1 MLVLHNRALIMQ
13 SFTEAN
19 MLIAKSMLSCIR
31 RQCHSQSKQQ
41 NLQLTLAILKPDLV
55 QHPPNLASVHNM
67 ILDNGFLVVRSK
79 YLQLSRDRAEQ
90 FFYTRLVTY
99 MSGGLCQPLIL
110 AHQALS
116 GIDQSER
123 SIVLY

>member
-19 MLIAKSMLSCIR
+19 MLIAKSMLSCTR
-31 RQCHSQSKQQ
+31 RQSKQQ